1 MQNHQNGV
9 NGLRTNIMSYD
20 PCEPKRSNRELY
32 RIPQKG
38 KIAGVCAGLADY
50 LGWETWLVR
59 ILVVSGVLFGMPF
72 LIMIYIAG
80 WFILDK
86 KPLNNNHQNYASSKE
101 KSSAT
106 YSNNSTLHSDSI
118 KVKSRI
124 WQAGEPPKQA
134 FHDISRKFNGLEKQ
148 LRRMESYVT
157 STEFTVSREINK
169 L

>member
-1 MQNHQNGV
+1 
-9 NGLRTNIMSYD
+9 MSGNS
-20 PCEPKRSNRELY
+20 CEPGCSGKELY

-86 KPLNNNHQNYASSKE
+86 KPLEGSSKYNSSFAEGSTKRSTHHTCKDKSASSN
-101 KSSAT
+101 SSG
-106 YSNNSTLHSDSI
+106 YNESI

-124 WQAGEPPKQA
+124 WQAGEPPQQA
-134 FHDISRKFNGLEKQ
+134 FYDIKRKFTMLEKK
-148 LRRMESYVT
+148 LRNMESYVT
-157 STEFTVSREINK
+157 SAEFTVSREINN